1 MIQAKSMANILNFE
15 AAVLFF
21 AMLWY
26 NGIVIST
33 FGHESMKTCSTSQER
48 RSVKEYELTIL
59 IRSDLEADVQK
70 VLDKVG
76 KIVTD
81 NKGKVVET
89 VEQGKKRLEYKIKN
103 ETHAI
108 FHLLTLELPA
118 EAVGKIDS
126 VLNITEDV
134 LRHLIV
140 KVDAKK
146 VALIKEAAKAAKKDE
161 E

>member
-1 MIQAKSMANILNFE
+1 
-15 AAVLFF
+15 
-21 AMLWY
+21 
-26 NGIVIST
+26 
-33 FGHESMKTCSTSQER
+33 
-48 RSVKEYELTIL
+48 VKKYELTIL
-59 IRSDLEADVQK
+59 IRSDLESEIKK

-76 KIVTD
+76 KIISD

-89 VEQGKKRLEYKIKN
+89 VEQGHKKLEYKIKN

-126 VLNITEDV
+126 TLNITEDV

-140 KVDAKK
+140 RVDEKK
-146 VALIKEAAKAAKKDE
+146 KALIAAAKKAPKVE
-161 E
+161 EVVEEEKE

>member
-1 MIQAKSMANILNFE
+1 
-15 AAVLFF
+15 
-21 AMLWY
+21 
-26 NGIVIST
+26 
-33 FGHESMKTCSTSQER
+33 
-48 RSVKEYELTIL
+48 VKEYELTIL
-59 IRSDLEADVQK
+59 VRSDLEADVKK

-76 KIVTD
+76 KIITD

-89 VEQGKKRLEYKIKN
+89 VEQGKKRLEYTIKN

-108 FHLLTLELPA
+108 FQLLTLELPA

-126 VLNITEDV
+126 TLNITDDV

-146 VALIKEAAKAAKKDE
+146 KALMKEIAKAKKAE

>member
-1 MIQAKSMANILNFE
+1 
-15 AAVLFF
+15 
-21 AMLWY
+21 
-26 NGIVIST
+26 
-33 FGHESMKTCSTSQER
+33 
-48 RSVKEYELTIL
+48 VKEYELTVL
-59 IRSDLEADVQK
+59 IRSDLEPDVKK
-70 VLDKVG
+70 VLDKVE
-76 KIVTD
+76 KIIAD

-89 VEQGKKRLEYKIKN
+89 VGQGKKRLEYKIKN

-118 EAVGKIDS
+118 AAVGKIDS
-126 VLNITEDV
+126 TLNIADDV

-146 VALIKEAAKAAKKDE
+146 KALIEDAAKAKKAE

>member
-1 MIQAKSMANILNFE
+1 M
-15 AAVLFF
+15 
-21 AMLWY
+21 
-26 NGIVIST
+26 
-33 FGHESMKTCSTSQER
+33 
-48 RSVKEYELTIL
+48 KEYELTVL
-59 IRSDLEADVQK
+59 VRSDLEADAKK

-76 KIVTD
+76 KIIAD

-103 ETHAI
+103 ETHAV

-118 EAVGKIDS
+118 EAVAKIDS
-126 VLNITEDV
+126 TLNITDDV

-140 KVDAKK
+140 KVDVKK
-146 VALIKEAAKAAKKDE
+146 KALIKEAAKAVKAE